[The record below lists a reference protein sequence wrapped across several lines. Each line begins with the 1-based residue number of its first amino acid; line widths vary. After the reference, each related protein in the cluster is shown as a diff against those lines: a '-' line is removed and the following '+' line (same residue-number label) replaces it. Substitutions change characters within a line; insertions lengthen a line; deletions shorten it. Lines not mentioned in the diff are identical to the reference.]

1 MIQDHT
7 EMTGAYSQIENF
19 CWKKFHLQGALHVI
33 CRGSLQP
40 SIVNF
45 ELFRDFRF
53 SFFDFLFDPHVQGNK
68 NWAYGAE
75 ASSTLPTLL
84 QLYKK
89 SRGMS
94 VPLERTRKW
103 TSDVAGYGDEV
114 RSQSSWDPYQ
124 HILFL
129 LHSAN
134 AQRSVPTDL
143 FIPGLSGVKREGL
156 GTSLVV

>member
-1 MIQDHT
+1 MN
-7 EMTGAYSQIENF
+7 S
-19 CWKKFHLQGALHVI
+19 
-33 CRGSLQP
+33 
-40 SIVNF
+40 

-84 QLYKK
+84 QLDKT

-114 RSQSSWDPYQ
+114 RSQSS
-124 HILFL
+124 
-129 LHSAN
+129 
-134 AQRSVPTDL
+134 
-143 FIPGLSGVKREGL
+143 
-156 GTSLVV
+156 